1 MDLLYIGAILAFG
14 ALSLAMLIG
23 LDKLRRMS
31 RDRGTH

>member
-14 ALSLAMLIG
+14 SISFAMLIG
-23 LDKLRRMS
+23 LDRLRSMS

>member
-14 ALSLAMLIG
+14 AITLAFLMG
-23 LDKLRRMS
+23 LDRLRRYS

>member
-14 ALSLAMLIG
+14 AISFGMLIG
-23 LDKLRRMS
+23 LDKLRCMS